1 MRTKKRVEAGGGA
14 KLRLKAWNRR
24 RGKNLGLEVSGGR
37 PVPLIDQ
44 VHKLMQLWR
53 AGDQA
58 KVNDYLD
65 ARGLQRNALFH
76 QILQALIEL
85 ADAGSEERAILEALS
100 NHAAAHGDVRAPRQ
114 GQLQLG
120 AGVMTKR
127 VLTVGCEIP
136 GGLGEHI
143 SFQSKASL
151 LDADFVLFC
160 PTLPPIISQ
169 YREPVLSAPDSET
182 LQLSIRHWERELTD
196 VLNAGNTVF
205 VLLKLT

>member
-1 MRTKKRVEAGGGA
+1 
-14 KLRLKAWNRR
+14 
-24 RGKNLGLEVSGGR
+24 
-37 PVPLIDQ
+37 
-44 VHKLMQLWR
+44 
-53 AGDQA
+53 
-58 KVNDYLD
+58 
-65 ARGLQRNALFH
+65 
-76 QILQALIEL
+76 
-85 ADAGSEERAILEALS
+85 
-100 NHAAAHGDVRAPRQ
+100 
-114 GQLQLG
+114 
-120 AGVMTKR
+120 MTKR

-169 YREPVLSAPDSET
+169 YREPVLSASDSET

-205 VLLKLT
+205 VLLSDLKQLNLNTDHLLNFLTLNRNVP